1 MVNPS
6 PPHENYHPFSRKPS
20 LIVFKISKSCRV
32 ILIKTIVWY
41 DSWLLDVTSLLFIS
55 IQGCDEMCHEDV
67 IVTEWLITLMWP
79 RDTRDARIVTRHWAG
94 RGEHRAQGT
103 ERTLSWVVT
112 LKPSTCASTEDI
124 TGYTTTN
131 TATRTNIHTIVCSSL
146 TYVKQV
152 LNVFELLYS
161 CLNVFIQLPMHG
173 FIYKHLLNTHNP
185 HEFYACI
192 IIHK

>member
-124 TGYTTTN
+124 IGYTTTN
-131 TATRTNIHTIVCSSL
+131 TATRKNIHTIVCSSL
-146 TYVKQV
+146 TYVRQV
-152 LNVFELLYS
+152 LVLKWMRTN
-161 CLNVFIQLPMHG
+161 
-173 FIYKHLLNTHNP
+173 
-185 HEFYACI
+185 FYDFQ
-192 IIHK
+192 